1 MQHLSPM
8 TEQTLI
14 SAQAAISDKIHRL
27 QGSRADA
34 EKYAADPKT
43 TDKEFWIK
51 HAESM
56 QSLIEQYEAAYTEL
70 NNTQADDR

>member
-14 SAQAAISDKIHRL
+14 SAQVAISDKIHRL
-27 QGSRADA
+27 RGSRADA

-43 TDKEFWIK
+43 LDKEFWIK
-51 HAESM
+51 HAEST